1 MRVYTFANQK
11 GGVGKTTTVI
21 NLAASMADWG
31 RRVLVVDMDPQSNA
45 TTSLGLNPRE
55 LSASVYDVLVERRTA
70 AQAICPTRW
79 SGLDVLP
86 AVPAL
91 AGATVELNALQDA
104 SARVGRLR
112 QVLTGLETLGYDY
125 VLIDSPPSLGVL
137 TVNALVAAQ
146 GVIIPVQC
154 EYLALEGL
162 SQLLRTIQLV
172 QWGANPYLTLRG
184 LVLTMY
190 DGRTL
195 LARQVVEDVQK
206 HFGERVFRAI
216 VPRSV
221 RLSEAPG
228 YGVPGVF
235 HAPHASGALAYRA
248 VAWELLRQDG
258 YPVTWTP
265 PAGAEMG

>member
-1 MRVYTFANQK
+1 MRIYTFANQK
-11 GGVGKTTTVI
+11 GGVGKTTTVV

-31 RRVLVVDMDPQSNA
+31 RRVLVVDMDAQSNA

-55 LSASVYDVLVERRTA
+55 VTASIYDVLVERATL
-70 AQAICPTRW
+70 AQAIRPTRW
-79 SGLDVLP
+79 SGLDVVP
-86 AVPAL
+86 ATPAL
-91 AGATVELNALQDA
+91 AGATVELNALSDA
-104 SARVGRLR
+104 QERVNRLH
-112 QVLTGLETLGYDY
+112 QVLDAANGLDY
-125 VLIDSPPSLGVL
+125 EYLLIDSPPSLGVL
-137 TVNALVAAQ
+137 TVNALVAAH

-172 QWGANPYLTLRG
+172 QRGANPRLTLRG

-195 LARQVVEDVQK
+195 LARQVVEDVRK
-206 HFGERVFRAI
+206 HFGERVFRAV

-221 RLSEAPG
+221 RLSEAPSF
-228 YGVPGVF
+228 GVPGVF
-235 HAPHASGALAYRA
+235 HAPRSTGAVAYRG

-258 YPVTWTP
+258 YAVEWKP
-265 PAGAEMG
+265 PTSLEE

>member
-21 NLAASMADWG
+21 NLAAAMADWG

-45 TTSLGLNPRE
+45 TTSLGLNPRD
-55 LSASVYDVLVERRTA
+55 LTASIYDVLVGHRQA
-70 AQAICPTRW
+70 AEVICSTRW
-79 SGLDVLP
+79 PGLDVLP
-86 AVPAL
+86 AMPAL
-91 AGATVELNALQDA
+91 AGATVELNALPDA
-104 SARVGRLR
+104 AERIGRLR
-112 QVLTGLETLGYDY
+112 QVLAGVEKLGYDY
-125 VLIDSPPSLGVL
+125 WLIDSPPSLGVL

-172 QWGANPYLTLRG
+172 QRGANPQLKLRG

-206 HFGERVFRAI
+206 HFGDRVFRAI

-235 HAPHASGALAYRA
+235 HAPRSSGALAYRG
-248 VAWELLRQDG
+248 VAWELLQQDG
-258 YPVTWTP
+258 YRVEWTP
-265 PAGAEMG
+265 PAGEDG

>member
-1 MRVYTFANQK
+1 MRIYTFANQK

-21 NLAASMADWG
+21 NIAASMADWG

-55 LSASVYDVLVERRTA
+55 VSASTYDVLVERATA
-70 AQAICPTRW
+70 AQAIQPTRW
-79 SGLDVLP
+79 DGLDLLP
-86 AVPAL
+86 ATPAL
-91 AGATVELNALQDA
+91 AGATVELNALGDA
-104 SARVGRLR
+104 QARVNRLR
-112 QVLTGLETLGYDY
+112 QVLAGLESRGYDY
-125 VLIDSPPSLGVL
+125 LLIDSPPSLGVL

-172 QWGANPYLTLRG
+172 QRGANPRLTLRG

-195 LARQVVEDVQK
+195 LARQVVDDVQK
-206 HFGERVFRAI
+206 HFGERVFRAV

-221 RLSEAPG
+221 RLSEAPSF
-228 YGVPGVF
+228 GVPGVF
-235 HAPHASGALAYRA
+235 HAPRSSGAIAYRG
-248 VAWELLRQDG
+248 VTWELLLQDG
-258 YPVTWTP
+258 YPVSWTP
-265 PAGAEMG
+265 PAGEDG